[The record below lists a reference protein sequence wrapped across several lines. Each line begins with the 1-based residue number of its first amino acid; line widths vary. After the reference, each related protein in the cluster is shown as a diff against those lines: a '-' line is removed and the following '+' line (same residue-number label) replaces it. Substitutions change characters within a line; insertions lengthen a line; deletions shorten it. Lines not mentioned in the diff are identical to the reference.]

1 MTTDSKTRYRALTAR
16 DRRFDGL
23 FFVGVTSTKIYCRPI
38 CSVRTPKEVNCR
50 FFDSAQAAEQ
60 AGFRPCLRCRPELAP
75 GSAPTD
81 DAQRIA
87 QAIVQRLED
96 GTIGA
101 DVGLEELAAHFEL
114 SSRQIRRIVRNE
126 LGVAP
131 IQLLLT
137 RRLLLAKQLLT
148 ESTLPVTE
156 VAFASGFASLRRFN
170 DAFRRRYGLAPTRL
184 RKRAGME
191 GADSGELCA
200 LRLDYRPPYDFGGLL
215 AFLRDRA
222 LAGVE
227 WVTYD
232 AYTRTVQLGD
242 RTGWIRVT
250 QTKEKPQL
258 RLELT
263 HSLLPVLPALL
274 RRVRDLFDLAARPDV
289 IAAQLRRDPTLAPL
303 VKANPGLRVPGAFS
317 GFEMGLRAILGQQVT
332 VKAATTIAGRLVAT
346 LGERIATP
354 FPALTLLSPTPARVA
369 RATVDDL
376 AAQGIPGARCK
387 SLVALAKAQLS
398 GALPLEEGV
407 HPDPDTAI
415 AKLAELPG
423 VGAWTAHYIAMRA
436 LRWPD
441 AFPSGDVAVRNN
453 LGGVS
458 TKDADGMSQ
467 AWRPWRS
474 YAVLH
479 IWNRSKV
486 MSKES
491 QYVYKEIASPV
502 GRLRLV
508 ASDDGLAAILW
519 ESDPPRRVPLA
530 STATKGTHP
539 VLAEAERQLAEYFAG
554 ERTTFDLP
562 LAPTGTPFQRK
573 VWGALLTIPFGETR
587 SYGEIA
593 AQIGSPSAVRAV
605 GAANGKNPISI
616 VAPCHRVI
624 GASGKL
630 TGFAGGLETK
640 AYLLALEGRSSK
652 ARTAGASRGGSGAR
666 ARAARIAA
674 ARS

>member
-1 MTTDSKTRYRALTAR
+1 MTTDSKTRYRALAAR
-16 DRRFDGL
+16 DRRFDGV
-23 FFVGVTSTKIYCRPI
+23 FFVGVTSTRIYCRPI
-38 CSVRTPKEVNCR
+38 CTVRTPKEANCR

-114 SSRQIRRIVRNE
+114 SSRQIRRIVQNE

-148 ESTLPVTE
+148 ETTLPVTE

-184 RKRAGME
+184 RKRAGLE
-191 GADSGELCA
+191 DARSSELCS
-200 LRLDYRPPYDFGGLL
+200 LRLDYRPPYDFAGLL
-215 AFLRDRA
+215 AFLRNRA

-227 WVTYD
+227 WVTDD
-232 AYTRTVQLGD
+232 AYTRTVRLGD
-242 RTGWIRVT
+242 RTGWLRVT

-258 RLELT
+258 RLEVT

-289 IAAQLRRDPTLAPL
+289 IAAQLRRDPILAPL

-332 VKAATTIAGRLVAT
+332 VKGATTIAGRLVAT

-376 AAQGIPGARCK
+376 ATHGIPSARCK
-387 SLVALAKAQLS
+387 SLVALARAQLS
-398 GALPLEEGV
+398 GALPLEDGV
-407 HPDPDTAI
+407 HPDPDAAI
-415 AKLAELPG
+415 ARLAELPG
-423 VGAWTAHYIAMRA
+423 VGSWTAHYIAMRA

-458 TKDADGMSQ
+458 TKAADEMSQ

-491 QYVYKEIASPV
+491 PYVYKDIASPV

-519 ESDPPRRVPLA
+519 ENDPPRRVPLA
-530 STATKGTHP
+530 MTAAKGTHP

-554 ERTTFDLP
+554 ERTTFDLR
-562 LAPTGTPFQRK
+562 LAPTGTAFQRK

-640 AYLLALEGRSSK
+640 AFLLALESGNFKGRI
-652 ARTAGASRGGSGAR
+652 GR
-666 ARAARIAA
+666 ARL
-674 ARS
+674 